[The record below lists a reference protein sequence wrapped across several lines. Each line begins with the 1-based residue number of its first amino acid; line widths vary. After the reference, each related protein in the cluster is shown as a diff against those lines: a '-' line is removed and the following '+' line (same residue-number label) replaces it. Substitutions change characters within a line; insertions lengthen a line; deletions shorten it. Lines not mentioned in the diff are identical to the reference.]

1 MHARLTRAKKA
12 TIYCAPGFSP
22 GNRGIMNRT
31 FDLVKTAYE
40 LSQLTPTGEPQVAM
54 AGRSNVGKSSLIN
67 CLAQRKGL
75 AKTSSTPGK
84 TQSVN
89 FFQIEPGG
97 YTLVDLPGYG
107 YARRSQAE
115 RAKWGQLIEHF
126 LTKSTGLKAV
136 ALLID
141 VRVPPQKSDLELV
154 AWLRHANIRILPV
167 LTKCDKVNQ
176 REASARQR
184 EWRDLLGG
192 MATPICFSSVT
203 GQGREALWDALDS
216 LAARPVQ
223 TPDSI
228 DG

>member
-1 MHARLTRAKKA
+1 
-12 TIYCAPGFSP
+12 
-22 GNRGIMNRT
+22 MNRS
-31 FDLVKTAYE
+31 FELVKTAYE
-40 LSQLTPTGEPQVAM
+40 LSQLTPTGEPQVAL

-89 FFQIEPGG
+89 FYQINPGG

-107 YARRSQAE
+107 YARRSQTE
-115 RAKWGQLIEHF
+115 RAKWGGLIEEF
-126 LTKSTGLKAV
+126 LTRNTGLRAV
-136 ALLID
+136 AVLID
-141 VRVPPQKSDLELV
+141 VRVPPQKSDLEV
-154 AWLRHANIRILPV
+154 VSWLRHANIRILPV

-192 MATPICFSSVT
+192 AAMPICFSCVNN
-203 GQGREALWDALDS
+203 QGREALWAALDK
-216 LAARPVQ
+216 LASQPGPEQ
-223 TPDSI
+223 NT
-228 DG
+228 

>member
-1 MHARLTRAKKA
+1 
-12 TIYCAPGFSP
+12 
-22 GNRGIMNRT
+22 MNRS
-31 FDLVKTAYE
+31 FELVKTAYE
-40 LSQLTPTGEPQVAM
+40 LSQLAPSDTPQVAL

-67 CLAQRKGL
+67 CLAGRKKL
-75 AKTSSTPGK
+75 AKISSTPGK

-89 FFQIEPGG
+89 YFQIDPGG

-154 AWLRHANIRILPV
+154 SWLRHANIRILPV
-167 LTKCDKVNQ
+167 LTKCDKINQ
-176 REASARQR
+176 REQSARQR

-192 MATPICFSSVT
+192 TATPICFSSST
-203 GQGREALWDALDS
+203 GQGREALWAALDAL
-216 LAARPVQ
+216 AGQPQ
-223 TPDSI
+223 P
-228 DG
+228 GQPG

>member
-1 MHARLTRAKKA
+1 
-12 TIYCAPGFSP
+12 
-22 GNRGIMNRT
+22 MNRT

-40 LSQLTPTGEPQVAM
+40 LSQLTPTAEPQVAM

-115 RAKWGQLIEHF
+115 RAKWGQLIEQF
-126 LTKSTGLKAV
+126 LTKSPGLKAV

-192 MATPICFSSVT
+192 GATPICFSSVT
-203 GQGREALWDALDS
+203 GQGREALWLALDS
-216 LAARPVQ
+216 LAARPAQ
-223 TPDSI
+223 LEE
-228 DG
+228 